1 MSETKLPRI
10 LSKEDLAGYSNNLT
24 VGDLKKFIEKH
35 NLPDDAKVMIQRV
48 EDKYFEKNDWGVYL
62 KEGYWYHTA
71 SQLNENMK
79 AEAQRR
85 ELGMEPEYSVKDPW
99 SQVVEID
106 DTLKEQYH
114 PAWGCVRYGD
124 DTDLLFIDLHY

>member
-1 MSETKLPRI
+1 MSEIKLPRI
-10 LSKEDLAGYSNNLT
+10 LSKEDLLGYNHNLT
-24 VGDLKKFIEKH
+24 VGDLKKFIEEQGI
-35 NLPDDAKVMIQRV
+35 PDDAKVMIQRV
-48 EDKYFEKNDWGVYL
+48 EDKYFENNDWGVYL

-71 SQLNENMK
+71 SELNENMK
-79 AEAQRR
+79 AEALRR
-85 ELGMEPEYSVKDPW
+85 ELGMEPEYSITNPL

>member
-1 MSETKLPRI
+1 MSEIKLPRI
-10 LSKEDLAGYSNNLT
+10 LSKEDLLGYSHSLT
-24 VGDLKKFIEKH
+24 VGDLKKFIEEQGI
-35 NLPDDAKVMIQRV
+35 PDDAKVMIQRV
-48 EDKYFEKNDWGVYL
+48 EDKYFENNDWGVYL

-71 SQLNENMK
+71 SELNENMK
-79 AEAQRR
+79 AEALRR
-85 ELGMEPEYSVKDPW
+85 ELGMEPEYAITDPL